1 MSGTPRR
8 INTDRSLGTPSAGG
22 GAGGGVPP
30 KAPPPPSG
38 PAPQEDDGQS
48 FFRPQPGDAVP
59 RPRQEPAHSA
69 PDQDPPRGKEPPRHS
84 SGGKKGG
91 GKKKK
96 RRRSP
101 LWLPLAVVLGCMA
114 LIGCGVIYAVN
125 YVGRIQESI
134 RPESDAPSIVEE
146 IQTLEEYK
154 GDVVNILVC
163 GIDYEEGRGY
173 GADGSNDGMTDMI
186 LYCQFDIKNGALRM
200 LQIPRNTLV
209 TTENRTVTLS
219 SGKTYR
225 ASNYQINSVALSNGG
240 SIAALAEV
248 IYDQYKLPV
257 DYYVSI
263 NMQALTEVVDNF
275 GGIEV
280 YIPHDM
286 EYNGSYLAKGYRN
299 LDGASAE
306 RLNMQRYFY
315 AALFKRARSMGIQDI
330 LNQMPIIFNNYIET
344 DMDLV
349 TLGKLAVSFMRIDS
363 ANIMIAQTPVFS
375 GGVPYIGA
383 TETSAGYSCVVP
395 DAGSIAELLNT
406 YFRTYTGPVSE
417 EELNLVTD
425 DWPHGSIS
433 TSANIQFVGQL
444 DKESDD
450 AILEG
455 DTDVQGAVTTDGQ
468 PAGAGQQ
475 PAA

>member
-1 MSGTPRR
+1 MLRTR
-8 INTDRSLGTPSAGG
+8 
-22 GAGGGVPP
+22 
-30 KAPPPPSG
+30 
-38 PAPQEDDGQS
+38 
-48 FFRPQPGDAVP
+48 
-59 RPRQEPAHSA
+59 
-69 PDQDPPRGKEPPRHS
+69 DPPRGKEPPRHS

-125 YVGRIQESI
+125 YVSRIQESI

-257 DYYVSI
+257 DYYV
-263 NMQALTEVVDNF
+263 
-275 GGIEV
+275 
-280 YIPHDM
+280 
-286 EYNGSYLAKGYRN
+286 
-299 LDGASAE
+299 LD
-306 RLNMQRYFY
+306 QY
-315 AALFKRARSMGIQDI
+315 AGPSPKWW
-330 LNQMPIIFNNYIET
+330 T
-344 DMDLV
+344 
-349 TLGKLAVSFMRIDS
+349 
-363 ANIMIAQTPVFS
+363 
-375 GGVPYIGA
+375 
-383 TETSAGYSCVVP
+383 TSAASRCISPTIWSTTAATWPRATATWTARRPSSLCATGT
-395 DAGSIAELLNT
+395 GKGT
-406 YFRTYTGPVSE
+406 RTRTSTG
-417 EELNLVTD
+417 
-425 DWPHGSIS
+425 
-433 TSANIQFVGQL
+433 
-444 DKESDD
+444 
-450 AILEG
+450 
-455 DTDVQGAVTTDGQ
+455 
-468 PAGAGQQ
+468 
-475 PAA
+475 